1 MSEDQIQTDQMQTDT
16 TDAGAGAVEA
26 EAREKGWVPK
36 EEFRGDP
43 TKWTDAQQ
51 FLELNKNVRQD
62 RDRLRS
68 DINGLR
74 SANANLEA
82 RLRAQQA
89 ALDALQADV
98 VETKTATL
106 DDQEADLT
114 AQIREA
120 RKSGDFDT
128 EETLRD
134 KREEI
139 RRQKAGLT
147 VDKTRQTDQTRGNG
161 KDAVNTPEFQ
171 AFLAENPWFE
181 SDKVM
186 AAAAVA
192 ILADMNASGRTKDLT
207 PSQRFALVAEETK
220 KRFGIQ
226 DRRTTSKTEGSR
238 GGADSGGGDGTG
250 RTYADLPADAKA
262 ACDKLVTKVVG
273 PNKRFKTEAEWRKS
287 YTATYFK

>member
-1 MSEDQIQTDQMQTDT
+1 MSDDQTQTDETGG
-16 TDAGAGAVEA
+16 DAAVVET

-43 TKWTDAQQ
+43 TKWTDAPQ

-62 RDRLRS
+62 RDRLRG

-74 SANANLEA
+74 SQNANLEA

-89 ALDALQADV
+89 ALDALQTDV
-98 VETKTATL
+98 TETKTANL
-106 DDQEADLT
+106 DEQEADLT
-114 AQIREA
+114 AQIKEA
-120 RKSGDFDT
+120 RKSNDFDA

-139 RRQKAGLT
+139 RREKAGLT
-147 VDKTRQTDQTRGNG
+147 VDKTRQNDQTRSNG
-161 KDAVNTPEFQ
+161 KDLTQTPEFQ
-171 AFLAENPWFE
+171 AFLGENPWFE

-192 ILADMNASGRTKDLT
+192 ILSDLNASGKTKDLT

-226 DRRTTSKTEGSR
+226 DRRGTSKTEGSR
-238 GGADSGGGDGTG
+238 GGADAGGGDGTG
-250 RTYADLPADAKA
+250 KSYSDLPADAKA
-262 ACDKLVTKVVG
+262 ACDKMVARVVG
-273 PNKRFKTEAEWRKS
+273 PGKKFKDESAWRKS
-287 YTATYFK
+287 YAATYFK